1 MLYTI
6 YKVVALGHSA
16 KSVWPEFFGLPRKW
30 KKKYKLVLVIS
41 NLWIDIIL
49 ALKSNKF
56 LNVKKKD
63 IAKNVNVKVKF
74 HETYLT
80 AKVCKTLALVKILEN
95 W

>member
-1 MLYTI
+1 MEKIFLAY
-6 YKVVALGHSA
+6 L
-16 KSVWPEFFGLPRKW
+16 ENRKH
-30 KKKYKLVLVIS
+30 KLVIIIL

-56 LNVKKKD
+56 RNVKKKA

-80 AKVCKTLALVKILEN
+80 TKVCKTLALVKIWEN
-95 W
+95 